1 MHATE
6 LDVRFSE
13 LDPYGH
19 VNHAVYLNYLEMGR
33 IDALTAL
40 GISLAWLQH
49 EGFQVPV
56 VDVHV
61 AFRAP
66 AMLDD
71 RLTVLSALSE
81 LRTASAR
88 WEQRILRG
96 EEELASANVRTAIT
110 DGSGRPCRGPAEL
123 QEALQTLRQ

>member
-110 DGSGRPCRGPAEL
+110 DRSGRPCRGPAGL

>member
-1 MHATE
+1 MQATE

-19 VNHAVYLNYLEMGR
+19 VNHAVYLNYFEMGR
-33 IDALTAL
+33 IDALRAA
-40 GISLAWLQH
+40 GFSLAWLQE
-49 EGFQVPV
+49 EGFHLLV
-56 VDVHV
+56 VDVGV

-71 RLTVLSALSE
+71 RLTVRSALSE
-81 LRTASAR
+81 LRSASAR

-96 EEELASANVRTAIT
+96 DEELASATVRTAIT
-110 DGSGRPCRGPAEL
+110 DRRGRPCRAPRGL
-123 QEALQTLRQ
+123 REALQTLRQ